1 MVVTTRLPLIRYDVS
16 ILLLHSRLCLHE
28 HIVLLDVILE
38 DTKMKKTLMDKV
50 FDKADRDSVEVI

>member
-1 MVVTTRLPLIRYDVS
+1 MVVTTRLPLIRYNVS

-28 HIVLLDVILE
+28 QIVLLDVILE

-50 FDKADRDSVEVI
+50 FGKADRDSVEVI

>member
-1 MVVTTRLPLIRYDVS
+1 MVVTTRLPLIRYNVS

-50 FDKADRDSVEVI
+50 FGKADRDSVEVI